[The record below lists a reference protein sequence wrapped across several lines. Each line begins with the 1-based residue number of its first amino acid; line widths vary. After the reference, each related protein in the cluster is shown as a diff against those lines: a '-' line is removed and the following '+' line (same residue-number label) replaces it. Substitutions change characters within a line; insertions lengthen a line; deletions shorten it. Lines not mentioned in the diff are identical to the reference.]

1 MIRDTFAVRNM
12 SGDLNDNKS
21 GFEHLY
27 NHTANDSKAEHATNH
42 STAKAHPKNH
52 KDVAKV
58 EPPLN
63 SKQQTGKQASFKT
76 YDGNK

>member
-63 SKQQTGKQASFKT
+63 LVFCAHMYFF
-76 YDGNK
+76 NVF